1 MKDKNWHLVTGA
13 TGYIG
18 GRLVPELLE
27 MGRRVRVLVRNKSRL
42 EGRFWSQNVD
52 VIKADVLD
60 KESLD
65 AAFEGVNIA
74 YYLIHSMSGG
84 GGVDFHQRDMT
95 AAGNFGSMAKKH
107 NVRQIVYLGGL
118 GSEDQELSHHLKSR
132 HKTGDILRENGV
144 AVTEFRAAV
153 VVGSGSKS
161 FEMIRYLSERVPV
174 MICPKWVYSTI
185 QPIAI
190 RNVLRYLTEAV
201 NMQGNKN
208 KIIQIGGKDILTYA
222 DMMKTYAKIKGLHR
236 MLIPIPFLTPKLSSH
251 WIHWMTPIPAS
262 LARPLIEGL
271 KNDVVV
277 TDDSAEKHFP
287 AIEPMSYERAVELAL
302 QRVDDSEVQTTW
314 SDALISSTAD
324 EPVTLETKEG
334 LIIERRQLP
343 VQAKARTVFKTF
355 TGLGGEKGWLVFNW
369 AWKLRGVLD
378 RLVGGVGFRR
388 GRRHPQKLR
397 SGEALD
403 FWRVETVKSNR
414 LLRLRAEMKVPGQAW
429 LEFQAIENS
438 ENSTTQLTQ
447 TAYFD
452 PKGLFGLLYWYLL
465 YPFHRV
471 IFSKMIV
478 KIKEEAET

>member
-1 MKDKNWHLVTGA
+1 
-13 TGYIG
+13 
-18 GRLVPELLE
+18 
-27 MGRRVRVLVRNKSRL
+27 
-42 EGRFWSQNVD
+42 
-52 VIKADVLD
+52 
-60 KESLD
+60 
-65 AAFEGVNIA
+65 
-74 YYLIHSMSGG
+74 
-84 GGVDFHQRDMT
+84 
-95 AAGNFGSMAKKH
+95 
-107 NVRQIVYLGGL
+107 
-118 GSEDQELSHHLKSR
+118 
-132 HKTGDILRENGV
+132 
-144 AVTEFRAAV
+144 
-153 VVGSGSKS
+153 
-161 FEMIRYLSERVPV
+161 
-174 MICPKWVYSTI
+174 
-185 QPIAI
+185 
-190 RNVLRYLTEAV
+190 
-201 NMQGNKN
+201 
-208 KIIQIGGKDILTYA
+208 
-222 DMMKTYAKIKGLHR
+222 